1 VLIKFDIDRSSQS
14 SSFYVV
20 FLLHGNGGVWKLSE
34 RTWRKKQLIHQQK
47 KKDQEQDAPFLKH
60 RNRDLYLEIFPFL
73 QSFYCSLLILIPW
86 SACLDNLYF
95 TFPIAI
101 YVKACE
107 KGKWLVTVLCST
119 YLHYF
124 AGRALSKQALART
137 ESFCCCFDQ
146 FIYLLFSLIKF
157 LFKVDLYSKPGRN
170 GWLSATSV
178 DHSIKWIEWC
188 KRLYHNLL
196 SHLEEW
202 ITWEYQISGLKDW
215 AGAIDQLPLYEGK
228 WSNWAAS
235 LLTVA

>member
-1 VLIKFDIDRSSQS
+1 MLLFLNIVTEICTLKFSLFYEVL
-14 SSFYVV
+14 
-20 FLLHGNGGVWKLSE
+20 
-34 RTWRKKQLIHQQK
+34 
-47 KKDQEQDAPFLKH
+47 
-60 RNRDLYLEIFPFL
+60 L
-73 QSFYCSLLILIPW
+73 QPLNSHPW
-86 SACLDNLYF
+86 SACLDNLDF
-95 TFPIAI
+95 TFPIAL

-107 KGKWLVTVLCST
+107 KREMACYISVL

-146 FIYLLFSLIKF
+146 FIYLLFSLIKY

-215 AGAIDQLPLYEGK
+215 AGAIDHLPLYEGK
-228 WSNWAAS
+228 WSNYLSCFSAHGGLEKVDMSPMTSHAVLFGEHDEYQMHNARDS
-235 LLTVA
+235 KPNYRGGDATYVQQKK